1 MHSAFSLYV
10 CRSPGKVVFVTLN
23 MPDSYVAQSM
33 GSMNAGKSCRAQPTW
48 LRSADPQVPA
58 SRGAV
63 ARSMAI
69 LVTDVVLFG

>member
-33 GSMNAGKSCRAQPTW
+33 GSMNAGKSCSSTHLAEKC
-48 LRSADPQVPA
+48 
-58 SRGAV
+58 
-63 ARSMAI
+63 
-69 LVTDVVLFG
+69 